1 MSYKLSS
8 SMVVSTALA
17 ALLSTVSLAAH
28 ASVTPDR
35 TRLVF
40 NESDKSISVTLRNN
54 NEKLPYLA
62 QSWLEDEKG
71 NKITSPLAVLPPV
84 QRIDAMMNGQVKI
97 QALPDIHTLPSDRE
111 SLFYYNVREIPP
123 KTGKANTLQIALQT
137 RIKLFWRPKALEN
150 VSMKNPWQ
158 HKVTLTRSG
167 QEFTVNNP
175 TPYFVVISNASAQK
189 NGNPAAGFSP
199 LVISPKTSVPLKVK
213 MDSVPVLTYVND
225 YGARMPLFFTCTGNT
240 CQVDEKQNSQ
250 GQG

>member
-1 MSYKLSS
+1 MFYKLSC
-8 SMVVSTALA
+8 SMVVSTTLA
-17 ALLSTVSLAAH
+17 VLLTTTNLAAH

-123 KTGKANTLQIALQT
+123 KSGKANTLQIALQT
-137 RIKLFWRPKALEN
+137 RIKLFWRPKALEKID
-150 VSMKNPWQ
+150 MRKPWQ
-158 HKVTLTRSG
+158 FKVTLTRSG
-167 QEFTVNNP
+167 GT
-175 TPYFVVISNASAQK
+175 ISSITRRRTTSSSA
-189 NGNPAAGFSP
+189 
-199 LVISPKTSVPLKVK
+199 
-213 MDSVPVLTYVND
+213 MPVRRKR
-225 YGARMPLFFTCTGNT
+225 G
-240 CQVDEKQNSQ
+240 
-250 GQG
+250 

>member
-1 MSYKLSS
+1 MSYKLSCP
-8 SMVVSTALA
+8 MLVSTALM
-17 ALLSTVSLAAH
+17 ALLTTASLTAH

-54 NEKLPYLA
+54 TEKLPYLA

-123 KTGKANTLQIALQT
+123 KSGKANTLQIALQT
-137 RIKLFWRPKALEN
+137 RIKLFWRPKALE
-150 VSMKNPWQ
+150 KID
-158 HKVTLTRSG
+158 H
-167 QEFTVNNP
+167 NP
-175 TPYFVVISNASAQK
+175 TYVRAMAENALHAWRNYRDANGLLGRDWSGHNEEPYKWLLDNAC
-189 NGNPAAGFSP
+189 
-199 LVISPKTSVPLKVK
+199 LIE
-213 MDSVPVLTYVND
+213 
-225 YGARMPLFFTCTGNT
+225 FFA
-240 CQVDEKQNSQ
+240 EI
-250 GQG
+250 